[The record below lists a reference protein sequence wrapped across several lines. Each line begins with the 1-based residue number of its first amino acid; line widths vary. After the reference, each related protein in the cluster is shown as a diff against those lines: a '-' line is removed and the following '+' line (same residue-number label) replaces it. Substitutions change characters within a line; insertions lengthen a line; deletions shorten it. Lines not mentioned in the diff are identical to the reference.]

1 MSVTKKIFTRATA
14 NFFLINL
21 NFVNKVY
28 TYKTTLAELL
38 FVEQQRVLAFIVRK
52 EKKMLICTNK
62 FVSGKAP

>member
-38 FVEQQRVLAFIVRK
+38 FVEQQRVLALLF
-52 EKKMLICTNK
+52 EKKKKC
-62 FVSGKAP
+62 